1 MVKTKDM
8 VKCEKCT
15 MYGSG
20 ESFSDNVCMNCR
32 KIEILE
38 KKIEEI
44 LKSYSVSINEISEK
58 VDKKLVVTGQ
68 SSTLKEEALVKIEK
82 KVKKSRNISKKL
94 NYMTRKKT
102 T

>member
-1 MVKTKDM
+1 
-8 VKCEKCT
+8 

-20 ESFSDNVCMNCR
+20 ESFSDNACMNCR

-58 VDKKLVVTGQ
+58 VDKKLIVTGQ
-68 SSTLKEEALVKIEK
+68 SSTLKEEAWVKI
-82 KVKKSRNISKKL
+82 
-94 NYMTRKKT
+94 
-102 T
+102 